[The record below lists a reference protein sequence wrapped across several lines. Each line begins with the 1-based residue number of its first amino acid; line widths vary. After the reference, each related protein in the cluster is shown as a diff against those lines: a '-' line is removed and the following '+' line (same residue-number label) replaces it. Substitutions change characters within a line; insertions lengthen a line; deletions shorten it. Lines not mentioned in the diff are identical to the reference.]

1 MDWNEMLPWS
11 LAMGHEVR
19 GLHVPI
25 EIFAEIFVLCLP
37 TARFTAPSLTA
48 APLAV
53 SGVCHR
59 WRQAALATPELWNS
73 LSLDAKWVTPDSSYV
88 EFCTEWISR
97 AGSLPLSLSL
107 KATESPYYTNTL
119 LNLVR
124 ELSPQWQD
132 VELDLG
138 AMKQIMTFPP
148 GDYRLL
154 EKISIVPPSS
164 GLLVS
169 FQNAPKLRE
178 AELVPYTGQVQFPRR
193 QLTAFS
199 SQHLD
204 VAAFFGLLREAPNL
218 VHATFRILYCEPS
231 ALPTTGLVL
240 PQLQSLALASSPTPP
255 YIGYN
260 IVPMAI
266 LDVLQTPALKSLTL
280 SFPFRAR
287 WPMPHD
293 NPHFLSFVSRSSFQL
308 HTLAL
313 SLMPVPTPTLM
324 ECLRVLPSLVH
335 FKLEPLYLEQGTFFA
350 QLVDR
355 DLVPHL
361 ESLHLIFP
369 FSKISQS
376 IVTPT
381 GIPTVVEMLC
391 ARWNAGAGLQ
401 SFRLAYEDNSWLA
414 EALTLQPGFR
424 RLEEEGMALYVGKV
438 DKAVDKFVLESSA
451 PYYGLWKP
459 AIYLLNASRQPG
471 EQSTL
476 RFGAKLRSH
485 P

>member
-1 MDWNEMLPWS
+1 MDWNEILPRS

-19 GLHVPI
+19 GLHVPT

-37 TARFTAPSLTA
+37 TARFMVPSLTA

-53 SGVCHR
+53 SGVCHQ
-59 WRQAALATPELWNS
+59 WREAALATPELWKS

-88 EFCTEWISR
+88 DLCTEWISR

-107 KATESPYYTNTL
+107 KATASPDCTNTL
-119 LNLVR
+119 LNLLR

-154 EKISIVPPSS
+154 EKISIVPPSG

-169 FQNAPKLRE
+169 FHNAPKLRE
-178 AELVPYTGQVQFPRR
+178 AELVPYTGQVQFPRH

-204 VAAFFGLLREAPNL
+204 VAPFFGFLREAPNL
-218 VHATFRILYCEPS
+218 VHATFRIQYCEPS

-240 PQLQSLALASSPTPP
+240 PQLQSLALASSPPRS
-255 YIGYN
+255 YSGYN
-260 IVPMAI
+260 TVPMAV

-280 SFPFRAR
+280 SFPFHTL
-287 WPMPHD
+287 WPTPHGIS
-293 NPHFLSFVSRSSFQL
+293 PFLSFVSRSSFQL

-313 SLMPVPTPTLM
+313 SLMPVTTATLM
-324 ECLRVLPSLVH
+324 QCLRALPSLVH
-335 FKLEPLYLEQGTFFA
+335 FKLEPLHNFELGTFSA
-350 QLVDR
+350 QLMDR

-361 ESLHLIFP
+361 ESLHLVFP
-369 FSKISQS
+369 FSQISKS
-376 IVTPT
+376 IGTPT
-381 GIPTVVEMLC
+381 ELSAAVDMLC

-401 SFRLAYEDNSWLA
+401 SFRLAYDNWRLA

-424 RLEEEGMALYVGKV
+424 RLEEEGMALYVGKL
-438 DKAVDKFVLESSA
+438 DKAVDNFVS
-451 PYYGLWKP
+451 P
-459 AIYLLNASRQPG
+459 N
-471 EQSTL
+471 
-476 RFGAKLRSH
+476 
-485 P
+485 

>member
-1 MDWNEMLPWS
+1 MERTEMQS

-19 GLHVPI
+19 GLHVPT
-25 EIFAEIFVLCLP
+25 EIFAEIFILCLP
-37 TARFTAPSLTA
+37 TARFMVPSLTA

-53 SGVCHR
+53 SGVCRR
-59 WRQAALATPELWNS
+59 WREAALATPNLWKS
-73 LSLDAKWVTPDSSYV
+73 LSLDGKWVTPDLDYV
-88 EFCTEWISR
+88 DFCAEWISR

-107 KATESPYYTNTL
+107 KATASPDYTNTL

-132 VELDLG
+132 IELDLG
-138 AMKQIMTFPP
+138 AMKQIVTFPP

-154 EKISIVPPSS
+154 EKISIVPPSG

-169 FQNAPKLRE
+169 FHNAPKLRE

-204 VAAFFGLLREAPNL
+204 VAPFFGFLREAPNL
-218 VHATFRILYCEPS
+218 VHATFRIRDS
-231 ALPTTGLVL
+231 ALPTTRLVL
-240 PQLQSLALASSPTPP
+240 PQLQSLALAASPIP
-255 YIGYN
+255 YGYN
-260 IVPMAI
+260 MVPMAI

-280 SFPFRAR
+280 SFPFRNL
-287 WPMPHD
+287 WPTHLWPPPHGILA
-293 NPHFLSFVSRSSFQL
+293 FLSFVSRSSFQL

-313 SLMPVPTPTLM
+313 SLMPVTTSMLIQ
-324 ECLRVLPSLVH
+324 CLYALPSLVH
-335 FKLEPLYLEQGTFFA
+335 FKLKPLLKFELGTFFV

-355 DLVPHL
+355 TVVPHL

-369 FSKISQS
+369 FSKISES

-381 GIPTVVEMLC
+381 ALASVVTMLC

-401 SFRLAYEDNSWLA
+401 LFRLAHEDNSWPA
-414 EALTLQPGFR
+414 GALTSHPDFR
-424 RLEEEGMALYVGKV
+424 RLEEEGMSLYVGKLNE
-438 DKAVDKFVLESSA
+438 AVDSSALESGA
-451 PYYGLWKP
+451 PFYV
-459 AIYLLNASRQPG
+459 S
-471 EQSTL
+471 
-476 RFGAKLRSH
+476 
-485 P
+485 